1 MLEAK
6 ELMVFYENMLA
17 LNNVSITAETG
28 SVIGIFGS
36 NSAGKSTLMYTLSG
50 IMLDIKKKEQMR
62 GGERITLFGS
72 LTFEGQDI
80 SALPAHTRAKA
91 GIVLCPERRR
101 IFPESSVLENLKIGS
116 YLTSIKERKN
126 NLEYV
131 LSVFPRLH
139 EFLGRQGGFLSG
151 GEQQMLAIG
160 RALMANP
167 KLLLLDEPLLGLSPV
182 YQKIVIEAIREIR
195 KAKGITIIVS
205 EQYSRPVIPIIDRGY
220 IIENG
225 SSVLEG
231 TKEELM
237 DNPDVK
243 SAYFGLE

>member
-1 MLEAK
+1 
-6 ELMVFYENMLA
+6 
-17 LNNVSITAETG
+17 
-28 SVIGIFGS
+28 
-36 NSAGKSTLMYTLSG
+36 
-50 IMLDIKKKEQMR
+50 MLDIKKKEAMR

-72 LTFEGQDI
+72 LTFEGRDI
-80 SALPAHTRAKA
+80 SNLPPHARAKA

-116 YLTSIKERKN
+116 YLTSVRERKN

-131 LSVFPRLH
+131 LCVFPRLH
-139 EFLGRQGGFLSG
+139 EFLSRQGGFLSG

-167 KLLLLDEPLLGLSPV
+167 KVLLLDEPLLGLSPV
-182 YQKIVIEAIREIR
+182 YQKIVIKAIKEIR
-195 KAKGITIIVS
+195 KTRGIAIIIS

-243 SAYFGLE
+243 SAYFGIE

>member
-1 MLEAK
+1 
-6 ELMVFYENMLA
+6 
-17 LNNVSITAETG
+17 
-28 SVIGIFGS
+28 
-36 NSAGKSTLMYTLSG
+36 
-50 IMLDIKKKEQMR
+50 MR

-72 LTFEGQDI
+72 LTFEGREI
-80 SALPAHTRAKA
+80 THLPAHTRAKA

-116 YLTSIKERKN
+116 YLTSIRERKK

-131 LSVFPRLH
+131 LGVFPRLH
-139 EFLGRQGGFLSG
+139 EFLSRQGGFLSG

-167 KLLLLDEPLLGLSPV
+167 KVLLLDEPLLGLSPV
-182 YQKIVIEAIREIR
+182 YQKIVIEAIKEIR
-195 KAKGITIIVS
+195 KTRGITIIVS

-243 SAYFGLE
+243 SAYFGI